1 MYTYVITH
9 WFGCLTFVTHIKMLC
24 MIFSF
29 CFFSNHTFLQF
40 PLSLQVYIYVTLCT
54 TLYFAERLI
63 WGRKWPI
70 AVMRIGYVLLY
81 FPCKICALYFCHS
94 SKWRSGG
101 PLRAILARGDA
112 ARLLRP
118 AAKLFVNSS
127 PGTPRPGP
135 ICHFP
140 AASAATFHV
149 FGVICLTPGPRA
161 TLTLGQI
168 GKIPWFR

>member
-1 MYTYVITH
+1 
-9 WFGCLTFVTHIKMLC
+9 

-29 CFFSNHTFLQF
+29 LFLQQPHF
-40 PLSLQVYIYVTLCT
+40 SQISAQPSNLYVTLCT

-140 AASAATFHV
+140 RASAATFHM
-149 FGVICLTPGPRA
+149 FGVICLTAGPGA